1 MQYSI
6 SAFFLKEVSDI
17 DVYEK
22 LEELQEKALHDDTI
36 RKTLLKTR
44 EEKEP
49 ILAFCKQCQELGYEI
64 YPMELINA
72 GEEFYATMRRSTNGG
87 GENSPKLSG
96 AGMTLIREAKEKYPG
111 TQFVILSGYAE
122 FEYAETAIE
131 LGVKSYLLKPISNDE
146 LKRVM
151 RKLFETLEKER
162 QMEVEI
168 FRKHQLETEQKG
180 WLQEKAVNH
189 LWQDNAAFLTE
200 EEAAQLKSTCPEL
213 WKKEKGSLYLVVI
226 NIDAKSYEGKKISA

>member
-1 MQYSI
+1 M
-6 SAFFLKEVSDI
+6 

-49 ILAFCKQCQELGYEI
+49 I

-96 AGMTLIREAKEKYPG
+96 EDDMYEL
-111 TQFVILSGYAE
+111 FM
-122 FEYAETAIE
+122 TAI
-131 LGVKSYLLKPISNDE
+131 K
-146 LKRVM
+146 
-151 RKLFETLEKER
+151 
-162 QMEVEI
+162 
-168 FRKHQLETEQKG
+168 
-180 WLQEKAVNH
+180 
-189 LWQDNAAFLTE
+189 
-200 EEAAQLKSTCPEL
+200 
-213 WKKEKGSLYLVVI
+213 
-226 NIDAKSYEGKKISA
+226 